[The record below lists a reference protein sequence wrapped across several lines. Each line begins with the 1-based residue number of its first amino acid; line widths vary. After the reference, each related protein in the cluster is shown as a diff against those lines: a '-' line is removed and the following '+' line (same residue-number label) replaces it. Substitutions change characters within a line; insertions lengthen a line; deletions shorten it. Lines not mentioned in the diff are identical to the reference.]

1 MADRVGRPAR
11 SAALSG
17 ARAATAALASLLAVA
32 CGGGADVPEPSS
44 SPPAATPRVAPPTKT
59 PREPPASPATI
70 APAEALLLLPGKLR
84 PDTTVAD
91 LQALYGQDNV
101 RVGDVPG
108 PEGTTEQG
116 ATLFPDDPA
125 RRAYVYFHDDTQPMR
140 LESVR
145 VFDPESRWQLERG
158 VRIGMP
164 FDALRRLNGKPFR
177 FGGLGWDYGGY
188 VDFDGGTLDRRDG
201 DATEIG
207 VRLDAHDQAQIEADT
222 YPIGEGVY
230 SSDDPAWPQMAA
242 ALMVSQISVSF
253 PRDAE

>member
-1 MADRVGRPAR
+1 MSQPSSAPPRAARPAP
-11 SAALSG
+11 
-17 ARAATAALASLLAVA
+17 RATTA
-32 CGGGADVPEPSS
+32 
-44 SPPAATPRVAPPTKT
+44 PAASV
-59 PREPPASPATI
+59 EPVEPA
-70 APAEALLLLPGKLR
+70 LLLPGKFR
-84 PDTTVAD
+84 PDTTIAD
-91 LQALYGQDNV
+91 LQALYGSDNV
-101 RVGDVPG
+101 RIGDVPG

-125 RRAYVYFHDDTQPMR
+125 RRAYVYFHDDVQPRR
-140 LESVR
+140 LASVE

-188 VDFDGGTLDRRDG
+188 VDFNDGALARRDG
-201 DATEIG
+201 DAAEIG
-207 VRLDAHDQAQIEADT
+207 VRLDAHDQAQVDADT
-222 YPIGEGVY
+222 YPIGEGVF

>member
-1 MADRVGRPAR
+1 M
-11 SAALSG
+11 
-17 ARAATAALASLLAVA
+17 
-32 CGGGADVPEPSS
+32 
-44 SPPAATPRVAPPTKT
+44 
-59 PREPPASPATI
+59 
-70 APAEALLLLPGKLR
+70 
-84 PDTTVAD
+84 TVAD
-91 LQALYGQDNV
+91 LQALYGQGNV
-101 RVGDVPG
+101 RIGDVPG

-125 RRAYVYFHDDTQPMR
+125 RRAYVYFHDDMQPRR

-188 VDFDGGTLDRRDG
+188 VDWDGGALARRDG
-201 DATEIG
+201 DAAEIG
-207 VRLDAHDQAQIEADT
+207 VRLDAHDQAQVDADT